1 MALSRRGLAVWITTA
16 LVVVGVAVAVLFLGG
31 QAGVGPLASG
41 NEEPRGGGQPP
52 PALCPLTGLQPKG
65 SVPNRPALAVKV
77 ENLPSVR
84 PQIGLSWADIVY
96 EEPVEAGITRFI
108 VVYQCQDAE
117 RIEPIRSAR
126 TSDPAIL
133 RQYGRP
139 VFAYSGAVPQ
149 VVAAVK
155 RAGLIDV
162 SFGRHQNA
170 YERDPARPAPHN
182 LYSST
187 EALYEAADDPTGA
200 PESVFTY
207 STSRPKGKKT
217 GEVHLPFSS
226 YSDVYWRWNNGK
238 KAWLRWHADVPHTY
252 SDGTQ
257 VRSKNVI
264 VQVVKLRDTGITDVN
279 GVASPEVVSVGGGVA
294 YVFRNGRMI
303 KGTWER
309 HGLDDVT
316 VFRDAQGNEI
326 SLAPGN
332 TWVELLPD
340 TISISTS

>member
-1 MALSRRGLAVWITTA
+1 MALSRRSLAVWITTS
-16 LVVVGVAVAVLFLGG
+16 VVVIGVAVGAFLLIGG
-31 QAGVGPLASG
+31 DAPFGLADDDSVEHGG
-41 NEEPRGGGQPP
+41 NQPA
-52 PALCPLTGLQPKG
+52 PALCPLTGLSPKG

-84 PQIGLSWADIVY
+84 PQIGLSWADIIY

-108 VVYQCQDAE
+108 VIYQCQDAD

-126 TSDPAIL
+126 TSDPTIL

-139 VFAYSGAVPQ
+139 LFAYSGAVPQ

-162 SFGRHQNA
+162 NAERHPAA
-170 YERDPARPAPHN
+170 YERDLARPAPHN
-182 LYSST
+182 LYSSMK
-187 EALYEAADDPTGA
+187 ALYEAGGNPTGA

-217 GEVHLPFSS
+217 REVHLPFSS

-238 KAWLRWHADVPHTY
+238 KAWLRWHGDVPHTY
-252 SDGTQ
+252 SDGSQ
-257 VRSKNVI
+257 VGAKNVI
-264 VQVVKLRDTGITDVN
+264 VQVVELRDTGIADVN
-279 GVASPEVVSVGGGVA
+279 GVASPEVVSVGNGVA

-309 HGLDDVT
+309 DGLEDVT

-326 SLAPGN
+326 SLTPGN

-340 TISISTS
+340 TISVSTS